1 MEMVTAMIKEV
12 DTTQRGVTTTKNNL
26 RSIGM
31 IATVEIQMMNLYL
44 EGNVALQFLYLFI
57 SLSPTR

>member
-26 RSIGM
+26 GSIGM
-31 IATVEIQMMNLYL
+31 IATVEIQMMNLCL
-44 EGNVALQFLYLFI
+44 EGNVALQFPYLFI
-57 SLSPTR
+57 SLSLNR